1 MAGAPPYDAI
11 VIGLGAHG
19 SASALALARRG
30 LRVLGIEAG
39 TRGHELGSSGGHSR
53 MIRRAYFEDPGYLP
67 MLSAAWSA
75 WESLAAATGEQFIN
89 VTGGLYAGPG
99 DSDVFRGSVASAR
112 AQGLAHEVLD
122 AAEIRRRWPVFT
134 VDDDV
139 AGLYDPG
146 AGMIRPHQAI
156 EAQLRLAEEAGAE
169 LRFSERAID
178 WRPGPGGGAG
188 AIEVDADT
196 GIVRADHLVIAA
208 GAWTG
213 QFVPDL
219 ALPLEVERLPVL
231 WFEPT
236 IDPTELRSGRLPV
249 WLIDTPE
256 DGTFY
261 GFPYDPAVGLKVS
274 RHHSGEPCDPDSV
287 DRSLH
292 PADVERVR
300 AFSRRIMPAAD
311 GPLRSSTVC
320 LYTNT
325 PDFHFVIDVHPT
337 IPGVAFA
344 SACSGH
350 GFKFAPVVGEIL
362 ADLALTGSTAH
373 RIDQFR
379 ASRFSTSIG

>member
-1 MAGAPPYDAI
+1 METFDAI

-19 SASALALARRG
+19 SAATLALARRG

-39 TRGHELGSSGGHSR
+39 ERGHERGSSGGHSR

-67 MLSAAWSA
+67 LLSAAWDRWDA
-75 WESLAAATGEQFIN
+75 LTAAAGESLVE
-89 VTGGLYAGPG
+89 VTGGLYAGPA

-112 AQGLAHEVLD
+112 DQGLAHEVLD

-134 VDDDV
+134 VEDEV
-139 AGLYDPG
+139 GGLYDPG
-146 AGMIRPHQAI
+146 AGMIRADRAI

-169 LRFSERAID
+169 LRFAERAID
-178 WRPGPGGGAG
+178 WRPRPGGDGRGVEVETDAVVYAG
-188 AIEVDADT
+188 EA
-196 GIVRADHLVIAA
+196 LVIAA

-213 QFVPDL
+213 QFMRDL
-219 ALPLEVERLPVL
+219 ELPLEVERLPVL

-236 IDPTELRSGRLPV
+236 IDPAELSSGRLPV
-249 WLIDTPE
+249 WLLDTD

-300 AFSRRIMPAAD
+300 AFSRRNLPAAD
-311 GPLRSSTVC
+311 GPLRTSTVC

-325 PDFHFVIDVHPT
+325 PDFHFVIDTHPSVS
-337 IPGVAFA
+337 GVAFA

-373 RIDQFR
+373 PIGQFR
-379 ASRFSTSIG
+379 ASRFSTPAM

>member
-1 MAGAPPYDAI
+1 METSDAI

-19 SASALALARRG
+19 SAAALALARRG

-39 TRGHELGSSGGHSR
+39 ERGHSLGSSGGHSR

-67 MLSAAWSA
+67 LLSAAWERWDA
-75 WESLAAATGEQFIN
+75 LAAATGEPLVE
-89 VTGGLYAGPG
+89 VTGGLYAGPA
-99 DSDVFRGSVASAR
+99 DSEVFGGSVASAR
-112 AQGLAHEVLD
+112 DQGLAHEVLD

-134 VDDDV
+134 VEDEV
-139 AGLYDPG
+139 GGLYDPG
-146 AGMIRPHQAI
+146 AGMIRPDRAI
-156 EAQLRLAEEAGAE
+156 EAQLRLAEDAGAE
-169 LRFSERAID
+169 VRFSERAIN
-178 WRPGPGGGAG
+178 WRPAPGGGG
-188 AIEVDADT
+188 SGLEVETDT
-196 GIVRADHLVIAA
+196 DTFRAQSLVIAA

-213 QFVPDL
+213 SFVQDL
-219 ALPLEVERLPVL
+219 ELPLEVERLPVL

-236 IDPTELRSGRLPV
+236 IDPADLSSDRLPV
-249 WLIDTPE
+249 WLLDT
-256 DGTFY
+256 DGGTFY

-300 AFSRRIMPAAD
+300 AFSRRNMPAAD
-311 GPLRSSTVC
+311 GPLRTSTVC

-325 PDFHFVIDVHPT
+325 PDFDFVIDVHPSVS
-337 IPGVAFA
+337 GVAFA

-362 ADLALTGSTAH
+362 ADLATTGSTAH
-373 RIDQFR
+373 DIEQFR
-379 ASRFSTSIG
+379 ASRFISPRH

>member
-1 MAGAPPYDAI
+1 MDRFDAI

-19 SASALALARRG
+19 SAAALALVRRG
-30 LRVLGIEAG
+30 LRVLAIEAG
-39 TRGHELGSSGGHSR
+39 ERGHGLGSSGGHSR

-67 MLSAAWSA
+67 L
-75 WESLAAATGEQFIN
+75 LAAAWEGWDRLAEAAGEQF
-89 VTGGLYAGPG
+89 VELTGGLYAGPADG
-99 DSDVFRGSVASAR
+99 DVFRGSVASAR
-112 AQGLAHEVLD
+112 DQGIAHEVLD

-134 VDDDV
+134 VGDEM

-146 AGMIRPHQAI
+146 AGWIRPERAI
-156 EAQLRLAEEAGAE
+156 DAQLRLAEHGGAE
-169 LRFSERAID
+169 LRFRERAID
-178 WRPGPGGGAG
+178 WRPGPDGSLEVETDAG
-188 AIEVDADT
+188 VH
-196 GIVRADHLVIAA
+196 RADHLVIAA

-213 QFVPDL
+213 YFVPDL

-236 IDPTELRSGRLPV
+236 VDPGQLSSGRMPV
-249 WLIDTPE
+249 WIMDTAE

-261 GFPYDPAVGLKVS
+261 GFPYDSALGLKVS
-274 RHHSGEPCDPDSV
+274 RHHSGERCEPDSV

-300 AFSRRIMPAAD
+300 AFSRRNLPAAD

-325 PDFHFVIDVHPT
+325 PDFHFVIDVHPAVG
-337 IPGVAFA
+337 GVAFA

-350 GFKFAPVVGEIL
+350 GFKFAPAIGEIL
-362 ADLALTGSTAH
+362 ADLALTGSTVQP
-373 RIDQFR
+373 IGQFR
-379 ASRFSTSIG
+379 ASRFASAST